1 MAEDQGAFIAQGTQI
16 RGRIYGDADLVVEG
30 SLEGSISISKA
41 LIIEAAGNVNAE
53 STEAAQIE
61 VRGQLGGNVQAHD
74 LIALAP
80 SSSVTATLRAP
91 RIIVEEGARVVATFD
106 MDVELPPGVSE
117 DFLQSEEQ

>member
-30 SLEGSISISKA
+30 SLEGSISLSKM
-41 LIIEAAGNVNAE
+41 LIVEAGGNVEAE
-53 STEAAQIE
+53 SEASQIE
-61 VRGQLGGNVQAHD
+61 VRGQLGGNAKAHD
-74 LIALAP
+74 LIALG
-80 SSSVTATLRAP
+80 SSSTVTATLRAP